1 MRRRSSIPG
10 SLVLCAALAI
20 TPLLGCVTQGKY
32 DSVVRERDILTRQNE
47 TLRARTSRLT
57 KQRTRLVD
65 VASVLRQDLAL
76 RDQEVEQLKREQMEL
91 MEELDTWV
99 VAGLIKMAM
108 LKDGLHILLSEEI
121 LFGTGSSE
129 LNDTGREV
137 LTRLVAE
144 LEQLPYQIGVV
155 GYTDNVPVGPRLATR
170 YPSNWELAGARAAS
184 VVRLF
189 QGAGIPVQQ
198 LVAVSRGEGQ
208 PIATNDTPEGRKENR
223 RIEVRLRPFTP

>member
-1 MRRRSSIPG
+1 MRQRSSVPG
-10 SLVLCAALAI
+10 SIVLCVSLAI
-20 TPLLGCVTQGKY
+20 TPLLGCVTKGKY
-32 DSVVRERDILTRQNE
+32 DSVVRERDTLTTQNQ
-47 TLRARTSRLT
+47 TLQARTSRLT
-57 KQRTRLVD
+57 RQHMRLVD
-65 VASVLRQDLAL
+65 VASGLRQELAL
-76 RDQEVEQLKREQMEL
+76 RDQDVKQLKQEQMEL
-91 MEELDTWV
+91 MEELEIWV
-99 VAGLIKMAM
+99 VAGLIKMEM

-121 LFGTGSSE
+121 LFSTGLAE

-155 GYTDNVPVGPRLATR
+155 GYTDNVPVGPHLATR

-208 PIATNDTPEGRKENR
+208 PIASNDTPEGRKENR

>member
-1 MRRRSSIPG
+1 MRQRSSIPG
-10 SLVLCAALAI
+10 SIVLCASLAI
-20 TPLLGCVTQGKY
+20 TPLLGCVTKGKY
-32 DSVVRERDILTRQNE
+32 DSVVRERDTLTEQNQ

-57 KQRTRLVD
+57 RQHMRLVD
-65 VASVLRQDLAL
+65 VASGLKQELAL
-76 RDQEVEQLKREQMEL
+76 RDQEVAQLQQEQMEL
-91 MEELDTWV
+91 MEELETWV
-99 VAGLIKMAM
+99 VAGLIKMSM

-208 PIATNDTPEGRKENR
+208 PIASNDTPEGRKENR